1 MNWQDDHYVNYYQS
15 RYKSEGTLMME
26 LEFGHTMNFD
36 ITSPYPKVRG
46 VEIAGR
52 HRKCKDCCFRVGEEV
67 AGTNLIDKVLTNIS
81 EAIKILTSKKRSDK

>member
-15 RYKSEGTLMME
+15 RSKSEGTLMME

-67 AGTNLIDKVLTNIS
+67 TKKID
-81 EAIKILTSKKRSDK
+81 